1 MWKKEKQ
8 NSISYG
14 VSIIYLSSPLNNSL
28 TILNTFNCHM
38 KILNL
43 DGQLEILTYQQ
54 LLTFLTDVY
63 LTVFA
68 NILSEK
74 RIKEAVTEAV
84 TFSQFSTLIFD
95 RVGNSK

>member
-1 MWKKEKQ
+1 
-8 NSISYG
+8 
-14 VSIIYLSSPLNNSL
+14 
-28 TILNTFNCHM
+28 M

-95 RVGNSK
+95 RVGNSKWEYVLSKQNRKVCLKKSNERALKELKN